1 MAAVV
6 GSIKGEM
13 IILRL
18 VKGGWLTTASF
29 GFPLQRTVWAVRASR
44 AGLWLLF
51 QPSLTLQSQAG
62 QLGSWPHLS
71 RHERPSTYPAYFLSK
86 KLSCVSLLPGL
97 SPICD

>member
-62 QLGSWPHLS
+62 QLGS
-71 RHERPSTYPAYFLSK
+71 
-86 KLSCVSLLPGL
+86 
-97 SPICD
+97 